1 MNVKNL
7 FYSDIQCDIESENEN
22 ENRESQLAEA
32 TRTSYIEGRWVSEE
46 EDVRMEYSINDAYLP
61 ANGNYSSYHEWG
73 LYVIYRL
80 SCLTTFPD
88 TMSSATL

>member
-1 MNVKNL
+1 MNLKYL
-7 FYSDIQCDIESENEN
+7 FYSDIQCDIESDNEN

-61 ANGNYSSYHEWG
+61 ANGNYASYHEWG
-73 LYVIYRL
+73 L
-80 SCLTTFPD
+80 
-88 TMSSATL
+88 